1 MFFFSLFCGG
11 SKYTQLNWAFCHQ
24 FKTSDE
30 RINGNS
36 KTETENGNYQKG
48 ISGNLRLSK
57 KKILW
62 ESRLSESYHL
72 SLIDKSSSEYE
83 SVLINKLYR
92 LRLLV

>member
-57 KKILW
+57 KKNTMGVTFI
-62 ESRLSESYHL
+62 RKLSS
-72 SLIDKSSSEYE
+72 ITD
-83 SVLINKLYR
+83 R
-92 LRLLV
+92 

>member
-1 MFFFSLFCGG
+1 MLPCYEGVWQMFFFSLFCGG

-57 KKILW
+57 KKKYYGSHVYQKVII
-62 ESRLSESYHL
+62 YHW
-72 SLIDKSSSEYE
+72 
-83 SVLINKLYR
+83 
-92 LRLLV
+92 